1 MAVINDPNK
10 TELGAGWTI
19 TCLVDKTGPYYR
31 VEGPGGESTFAWDE
45 YMARMYAK
53 RLGWEG

>member
-1 MAVINDPNK
+1 MENEPIK
-10 TELGAGWTI
+10 TDIGAGWSI
-19 TCLVDKTGPYYR
+19 TCLLDKTGPYYK
-31 VEGPGGESTFAWDE
+31 VEGPGGKSTFAWDE